1 MNKLNILLIIFM
13 LIGLSFVSFAV
24 MTKHPTEV
32 AVSGFII
39 VCISSVFYALN
50 KGE

>member
-1 MNKLNILLIIFM
+1 MNKLNILLITFL

-24 MTKHPTEV
+24 MTKHPVEV
-32 AVSGFII
+32 AISGVII
-39 VCISSVFYALN
+39 ICISSVFYALN